1 MISSLIDRY
10 HHLPRHHYRR
20 DNEEEEDAERG
31 ERLPLINKDN
41 NNWEGASPPQRK
53 RGIAG
58 ERPQRDT
65 PHDTNGPLPDKSIAG
80 NGNVDMV
87 GRARTTF
94 QQRSQSQSSL
104 KMPTTAYGGRQSPN
118 HLPGP
123 GSDRE
128 SVNNFDIGGTMPTEW
143 VLFKVTLSASTAA
156 VPNTIDLQTFHQLR
170 RCP

>member
-10 HHLPRHHYRR
+10 HHPHHPATYQHNYRHDHDY
-20 DNEEEEDAERG
+20 DEEEDAERG

-41 NNWEGASPPQRK
+41 NNWEGASQPQRK

-65 PHDTNGPLPDKSIAG
+65 LRDTTTLLPDKSITG
-80 NGNVDMV
+80 HGNVAMV

-94 QQRSQSQSSL
+94 QQHSHSPPSL
-104 KMPTTAYGGRQSPN
+104 KMPTTAYGGRQSPTP
-118 HLPGP
+118 LPGP

-128 SVNNFDIGGTMPTEW
+128 SVINFDVGGTLPGE
-143 VLFKVTLSASTAA
+143 
-156 VPNTIDLQTFHQLR
+156 
-170 RCP
+170 